1 MSVEPE
7 DFIEHDPF
15 DPAML
20 EQFEQALKDK
30 EEEAPDEAEQMLE
43 RRRLAYTAVFT
54 PGNRTQTDIDIVLAD
69 LAWFCKFTIPTYDIK
84 DGEHALE
91 LSKRKEGRREVFNRI
106 FQFARLR
113 LESLLLMYTD
123 ATTK

>member
-1 MSVEPE
+1 MSEPV

-20 EQFEQALKDK
+20 EQFERALKEK
-30 EEEAPDEAEQMLE
+30 QELAPDEAKQMLE
-43 RRRLAYTAVFT
+43 RRRLAYTRVFT
-54 PGNRTQTDIDIVLAD
+54 AGERTQEDIDVVLAD
-69 LAWFCKFTIPTYDIK
+69 LAWFCKFTVPTYDIR

-91 LSKRKEGRREVFNRI
+91 LSKRKEGRREVFNRV

-113 LESLLLMYTD
+113 LEPLLLMYTD